1 MNSAASEAGRALS
14 AKRWGSQRL
23 VKLSGELR
31 RRPDELPD
39 IERQRLLAALQD
51 HQEGEKAAT

>member
-1 MNSAASEAGRALS
+1 MNIAASEAGRALS

-31 RRPDELPD
+31 RRADELPD

-51 HQEGEKAAT
+51 QQEEKAAK